1 MEKGSLAP
9 VRADLYDDPALVAKY
24 PYLPVL
30 KESIANAVS
39 RPVTPFYPAVTQA
52 IQDNF
57 YAAMQGQKTPEAAV
71 KDMQA
76 AMQAAGG

>member
-1 MEKGSLAP
+1 M
-9 VRADLYDDPALVAKY
+9 
-24 PYLPVL
+24 L

-57 YAAMQGQKTPEAAV
+57 YAAIQGQKTPEAAV